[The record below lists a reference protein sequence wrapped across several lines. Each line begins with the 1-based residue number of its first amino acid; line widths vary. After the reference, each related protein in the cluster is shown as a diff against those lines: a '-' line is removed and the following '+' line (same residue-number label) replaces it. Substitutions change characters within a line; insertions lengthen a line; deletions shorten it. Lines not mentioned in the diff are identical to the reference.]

1 MDETTPVQHEMN
13 DTVPTKSAP
22 QANPIAKALPAQP
35 PADMVGLL
43 AEFADVGLVVDAAR
57 TVRDA
62 GYERFDV
69 HSPFPIHN
77 IDKAMG
83 APRTILPWLT
93 LGGGI
98 AGFFAGLTLVW
109 WTNAT
114 TAEGVA
120 TSFQGYKYLI
130 SGKPIFS
137 LPANIPIIFETT
149 VLFAA
154 FAAVLGMFGL
164 NKLPML
170 YNPLFHSERFRRAT
184 DDRFFVFILADDPA
198 FDYRATA
205 DLLRDLGA
213 AAVETVTDPGGPSLP
228 DASDQKQDQDTPPD
242 REAAM
247 AAQSS

>member
-1 MDETTPVQHEMN
+1 MNQSRTARTPGNAAQATVN
-13 DTVPTKSAP
+13 DAL
-22 QANPIAKALPAQP
+22 ALEALPAHP
-35 PADMVGLL
+35 PADLVGLL
-43 AEFADVGLVVDAAR
+43 AEFETVGPVVHAAR
-57 TVRDA
+57 RMRDA

-69 HSPFPIHN
+69 HSPFPIHY

-93 LGGGI
+93 LGGGV
-98 AGFFAGLTLVW
+98 AGFFAGLMLVW

-114 TAEGVA
+114 TFDDVA

-130 SGKPIFS
+130 SGKPTFS

-170 YNPLFHSERFRRAT
+170 YNPLFRSERFRRAT
-184 DDRFFVFILADDPA
+184 NDRFFVFVMADDPV
-198 FDYRATA
+198 FEYQTTCDM
-205 DLLRDLGA
+205 LCELGA
-213 AAVETVTDPGGPSLP
+213 TTVEAVTDPGGPTFEPSTGN
-228 DASDQKQDQDTPPD
+228 APPD
-242 REAAM
+242 LEAAI
-247 AAQSS
+247 ATRN